1 MKAVFWVGVAC
12 VLLVACS
19 SDDDPAVTASTSGDD
34 GGSAAVSQGIDAATS
49 EAEAS
54 ATETPEV
61 TSYIGLTGGVGVSLR
76 DRCDDS
82 ARIGGSLAE
91 GTLVRVLPVGH
102 RFLPG
107 MELRR
112 RRGSGD
118 LGPQQVPGFGPTS
131 PRSFLARSERR
142 DGRAAI
148 GHADGRSRRIGA
160 ADVPLGQH
168 EGQHRC
174 QRLRRRAPLPPGDRP
189 AGDRFLGGRRE
200 PRRRVPADAGE
211 VITFTVNGSLV
222 RTASTYRWS
231 SGGSAFVVFRD

>member
-91 GTLVRVLPVGH
+91 GTLVRVLPVDTDSCPEWSFVAAGDQETWV
-102 RFLPG
+102 RNKYLASDPPAPGASSPAPSGGTAAQPSATPTVAPGASGQPMFLS
-107 MELRR
+107 
-112 RRGSGD
+112 GSTKANTVVNVYVG
-118 LGPQQVPGFGPTS
+118 GRPCRQGTVQPATGFW
-131 PRSFLARSERR
+131 
-142 DGRAAI
+142 
-148 GHADGRSRRIGA
+148 A
-160 ADVPLGQH
+160 ADVS
-168 EGQHRC
+168 
-174 QRLRRRAPLPPGDRP
+174 PGDACRP
-189 AGDRFLGGRRE
+189 T
-200 PRRRVPADAGE
+200 PVK
-211 VITFTVNGSLV
+211 
-222 RTASTYRWS
+222 
-231 SGGSAFVVFRD
+231 